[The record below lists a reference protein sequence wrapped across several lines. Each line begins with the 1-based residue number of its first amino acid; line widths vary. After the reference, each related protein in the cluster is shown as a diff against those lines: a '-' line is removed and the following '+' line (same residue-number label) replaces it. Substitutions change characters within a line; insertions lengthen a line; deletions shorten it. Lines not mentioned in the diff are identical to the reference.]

1 MHEPSGKVRSQIQK
15 QNQNR
20 NQNTKNE
27 SEQRADDP
35 ENYDGPTF
43 ARCAGRTWGTLAQV
57 QNQIQFRCWSGSAA
71 AARFLPLTFPRL
83 RVNALVLMSAA
94 YVLALAFLIGVI
106 SGLRTFTAPA
116 TVAWGLHLRW
126 LTVGSSWLAFMGS
139 TAAVIIFSVLAF
151 AELVADKLPSTPSRT
166 SARGLS
172 GRFVFGAFA
181 GAILATA
188 GGESWI
194 IGAVLGGVGGIA
206 GAFAGHWVRTR
217 AVKALKCPDFV
228 IAILEDAVAI
238 CGGLF
243 IASRF

>member
-1 MHEPSGKVRSQIQK
+1 VVT
-15 QNQNR
+15 NR
-20 NQNTKNE
+20 LHLL
-27 SEQRADDP
+27 
-35 ENYDGPTF
+35 TF
-43 ARCAGRTWGTLAQV
+43 AR
-57 QNQIQFRCWSGSAA
+57 FRMD
-71 AARFLPLTFPRL
+71 
-83 RVNALVLMSAA
+83 ALVLMTPA
-94 YVLALAFLIGVI
+94 YVLVLAFLIGVI

-126 LTVGSSWLAFMGS
+126 LTVGSSRLAFMGS

-166 SARGLS
+166 GARGLS
-172 GRFVFGAFA
+172 ARFVLGGFA

-188 GGESWI
+188 GGESWM
-194 IGAVLGGVGGIA
+194 IGAVLGGIGGIA
-206 GAFAGHWVRTR
+206 GAFAGYQVRTR
-217 AVKALKCPDFV
+217 LVKALKCPDFV